1 MPRHTTRYNQKC
13 DDRHKFD
20 ELIPLEI
27 KALQAFAISNGI
39 NIRHTNP
46 VRNKI
51 SRGIFLLL

>member
-27 KALQAFAISNGI
+27 KALQAFAISNGVD
-39 NIRHTNP
+39 TNDK
-46 VRNKI
+46 VWYYSLDFR
-51 SRGIFLLL
+51 